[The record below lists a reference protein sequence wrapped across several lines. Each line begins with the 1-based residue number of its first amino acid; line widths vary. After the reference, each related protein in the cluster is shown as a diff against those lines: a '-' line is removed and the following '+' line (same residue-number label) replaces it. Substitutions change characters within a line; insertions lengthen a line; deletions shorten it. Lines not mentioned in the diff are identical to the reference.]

1 LSTAQER
8 AITEL
13 VSTKEQAARDLENE
27 LEKIVQLRN
36 GLVNISDKI
45 EKTELAKADL
55 DEEILSLKEK
65 NTAKKIEIDNEMRN
79 KDRLEQEL
87 REQRVVVTIK
97 SQEVVGKQEAVNK
110 ATEDISAIELQI
122 KLQKQMIEKLL
133 RDQESLGT
141 RTVKLQYLILI

>member
-45 EKTELAKADL
+45 EKTELAKAEL

-65 NTAKKIEIDNEMRN
+65 NSAKKIEIDNEMRN

-87 REQRVVVTIK
+87 REQRVVVTNK

-110 ATEDISAIELQI
+110 AIEDISAIESQI